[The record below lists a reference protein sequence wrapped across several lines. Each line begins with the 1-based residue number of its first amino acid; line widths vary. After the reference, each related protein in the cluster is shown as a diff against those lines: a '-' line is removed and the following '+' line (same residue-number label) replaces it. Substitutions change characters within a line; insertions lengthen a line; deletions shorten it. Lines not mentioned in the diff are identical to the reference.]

1 MKKRDLYAV
10 RSTIGKN
17 VFFRRE
23 RDVFFYAAV
32 DKAA

>member
-23 RDVFFYAAV
+23 GRFFYAAV